1 MITAQE
7 PTKAA
12 GERLAVFRT
21 IVEGYG
27 AATHR
32 LGAIIVLAVTWTA
45 LASGTGYLVEEAT
58 HASGDL
64 RAHYSFATVIRAW
77 AAGVAQYVEL
87 LLAASLVAIAVYRA
101 IILGEKQTWKAAMRM
116 GRREMRF
123 LGLAALF
130 SLPAHLGAASIAVAV
145 NLRVAPIM
153 LMQALAAIGI
163 PELQAMSLILA
174 AHLLVSLALTPF
186 LALAFPLIATGAPGA
201 TLRQSLRLGRN
212 HRVRL
217 AAVGFLAPLPLMP
230 FAYAPYL
237 ARIPDTVTVL
247 VLRSVVGNFL
257 SLVASALVT
266 GVFAVAFQRVTA
278 HSNKG
283 TYDVFD

>member
-1 MITAQE
+1 
-7 PTKAA
+7 
-12 GERLAVFRT
+12 
-21 IVEGYG
+21 
-27 AATHR
+27 
-32 LGAIIVLAVTWTA
+32 
-45 LASGTGYLVEEAT
+45 
-58 HASGDL
+58 
-64 RAHYSFATVIRAW
+64 
-77 AAGVAQYVEL
+77 
-87 LLAASLVAIAVYRA
+87 
-101 IILGEKQTWKAAMRM
+101 M

-153 LMQALAAIGI
+153 
-163 PELQAMSLILA
+163 
-174 AHLLVSLALTPF
+174 
-186 LALAFPLIATGAPGA
+186 
-201 TLRQSLRLGRN
+201 LRLGRN